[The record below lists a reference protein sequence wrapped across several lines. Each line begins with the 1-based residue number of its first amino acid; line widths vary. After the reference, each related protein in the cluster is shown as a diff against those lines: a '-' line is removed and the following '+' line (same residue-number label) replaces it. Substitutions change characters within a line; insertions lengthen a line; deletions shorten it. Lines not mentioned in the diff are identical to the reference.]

1 MEMEV
6 SRSGNGE
13 PSPPHD
19 VTAPRSLPRGRHA
32 AARDV
37 VLASQRGRL
46 LEAMAAC
53 VAEHGYAAT
62 TVARVI
68 ARAGVSRKTFYEHFP
83 DKRACFLAAW
93 EVGTEILLAQ
103 VVAAGEEAEGWRA
116 RLRAGIDA
124 FLEILAAEPEF
135 ARSFMIEV
143 LSVGEEALVRRAE
156 INERFADALAET
168 HAQALA
174 EGAQLGP
181 VPPWAF
187 RAAAGAA
194 WELTVEHLRTQGV
207 EGLTEL
213 APHIEQIHLALL
225 RGDYAA
231 D

>member
-1 MEMEV
+1 MA
-6 SRSGNGE
+6 SQ
-13 PSPPHD
+13 PLP
-19 VTAPRSLPRGRHA
+19 APTVPRALPRGRHA

-62 TVARVI
+62 TVAQVI
-68 ARAGVSRKTFYEHFP
+68 ARAGVSRKTFYEQFP

-93 EVGTEILLAQ
+93 EVGTDILLDHVQ
-103 VVAAGEEAEGWRA
+103 AAGEEAGGWRA
-116 RLRAGIDA
+116 RLRAGVDA
-124 FLEILAAEPEF
+124 FLEVLAAEPEF

-143 LSVGEEALVRRAE
+143 LGAGDEALARRAE
-156 INERFADALAET
+156 TNERFAAALAET

-174 EGAQLGP
+174 EGAPLRP

-194 WELTVEHLRTQGV
+194 WELTVEHLRTHGV
-207 EGLTEL
+207 ERLPEL
-213 APHIEQIHLALL
+213 APQIEAVHLALL
-225 RGDYAA
+225 HGDYAGV
-231 D
+231 